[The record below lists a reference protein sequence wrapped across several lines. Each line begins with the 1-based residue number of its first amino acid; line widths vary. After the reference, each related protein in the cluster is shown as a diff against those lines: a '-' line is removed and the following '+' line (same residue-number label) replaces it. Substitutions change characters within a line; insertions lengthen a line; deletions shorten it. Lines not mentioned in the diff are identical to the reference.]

1 MKPVHPTTNF
11 VSAGNATIVAVA
23 LVTVLISP
31 LVLVFR
37 RQKVAGAAACGREVE
52 AHEVRENGIGIVPV
66 LHSEPLSIFQRLHCG
81 EAYAGARIGRP
92 KCRSFVE
99 FCIADVNPRST
110 PEVGSQFLSSLS
122 SPRM

>member
-11 VSAGNATIVAVA
+11 VSAGNATIIAVA
-23 LVTVLISP
+23 LVTTLISP
-31 LVLVFR
+31 VVLVFR
-37 RQKVAGAAACGREVE
+37 RQKVASASACGREVE
-52 AHEVRENGIGIVPV
+52 AHEVRENGVWILSV
-66 LHSEPLSIFQRLHCG
+66 LHFEPFNFLQRLNCN
-81 EAYAGARIGRP
+81 EAYAGARIGSL
-92 KCRSFVE
+92 KCRNFVE